1 MWMFSA
7 ADSFVTCGPRVSAVT
22 GLFIL
27 IYLVLLFP
35 SFHFFLGS
43 KHNVDTAV
51 IIDVVLSFCICIHLE
66 TLNVGNNCVVSSNH
80 FDAITL
86 F

>member
-1 MWMFSA
+1 MDVYCCRQFCDLWSQGL
-7 ADSFVTCGPRVSAVT
+7 CGHWAVH
-22 GLFIL
+22 LN
-27 IYLVLLFP
+27 LVLLFP